1 MLPLSK
7 HASGVRLR
15 AYRYLMLSRK
25 EVYKYIYIY
34 TWYIHNA
41 VRLII
46 HAEHKKEEN
55 KRGNLRTKKEN
66 WRRDSMCAAHT
77 TIYSVLYI
85 HLFVLKGEEGSE
97 CRLTREAEERRRK
110 GGEKKRKNCK
120 WAHHTKWYLVC
131 DVKPQ
136 VSIDIIVQFDSF
148 MQNKSKK
155 TAGEPKNKKKEKE
168 KNEGTAPILHYYTR
182 YSLLHFVKPE
192 LG

>member
-1 MLPLSK
+1 MQFDS
-7 HASGVRLR
+7 SF
-15 AYRYLMLSRK
+15 MQ
-25 EVYKYIYIY
+25 
-34 TWYIHNA
+34 N
-41 VRLII
+41 
-46 HAEHKKEEN
+46 
-55 KRGNLRTKKEN
+55 TKKKRTNGGTWEQKKKT
-66 WRRDSMCAAHT
+66 DAGTLCAPPILRYT
-77 TIYSVLYI
+77 RCYI

-192 LG
+192 LGSECSLTCDAEERKTASKPIIYYIFCELSRR